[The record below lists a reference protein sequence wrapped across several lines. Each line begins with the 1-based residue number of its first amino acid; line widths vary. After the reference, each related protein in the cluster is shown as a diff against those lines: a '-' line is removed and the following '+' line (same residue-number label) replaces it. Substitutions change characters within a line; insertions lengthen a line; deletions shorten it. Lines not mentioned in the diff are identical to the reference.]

1 MKIYQHFGFNTNQ
14 NRNIWIDFNIREMYL
29 NYLIRSFNWNIFMA
43 YCIVEEADEVE
54 ESTDSEL
61 VEEWDSSI
69 KVDTGVHGL
78 VIKNQVPHYRSSPV
92 WDNFSTMVLRFLV
105 FIGLFSRSGQT
116 LLLVSFLHWGQLA
129 DDDWGPWPLL
139 LWRHVCA
146 AQNWFASSSKNLK
159 TIFVLNLKCW

>member
-1 MKIYQHFGFNTNQ
+1 
-14 NRNIWIDFNIREMYL
+14 
-29 NYLIRSFNWNIFMA
+29 MA

-69 KVDTGVHGL
+69 KADTGVHGV

-92 WDNFSTMVLRFLV
+92 RDNFSTMVLMGFY
-105 FIGLFSRSGQT
+105 SRSGET

-129 DDDWGPWPLL
+129 DEDWGPWPLL

-146 AQNWFASSSKNLK
+146 AQ
-159 TIFVLNLKCW
+159 I